1 MRYNALTGKLKNAQ
15 TLVDTGIDNVQNLQ
29 FNSTEDR
36 KFFNSVLTDLKDNT
50 NITNVSYDES
60 KNDFIFT
67 DPNRPD
73 QKITMKELFDKV
85 GYKDIKIAANVNKV
99 TNQIAGGKDLFKD
112 KNDAINRVYS
122 TTSDSLSSNQDI
134 ISAFTDKDF
143 TGMGGLSVEDVLK
156 NRGKSDLS
164 KEIYTILQNIDLN
177 NDGEVNDK
185 DATLATPENYVK
197 LVESINSDIQL
208 KKEIIARTVGSISGG
223 NAYDIMKRNT
233 AKPTTPTPKDDK
245 GGYFG
250 YSFVPSAAGGKEI
263 QVSPASAA
271 KAYSALENKTIAWEG
286 AQGYYAK
293 IKDRDEYVRY
303 DSRADYLD
311 DVKNGK
317 LAINEAAWKKIFGDD
332 SVWNVERV
340 IPADRVRE
348 LEGAFMIP
356 RGGRRK
362 YD

>member
-1 MRYNALTGKLKNAQ
+1 
-15 TLVDTGIDNVQNLQ
+15 
-29 FNSTEDR
+29 
-36 KFFNSVLTDLKDNT
+36 
-50 NITNVSYDES
+50 
-60 KNDFIFT
+60 
-67 DPNRPD
+67 
-73 QKITMKELFDKV
+73 
-85 GYKDIKIAANVNKV
+85 
-99 TNQIAGGKDLFKD
+99 
-112 KNDAINRVYS
+112 
-122 TTSDSLSSNQDI
+122 
-134 ISAFTDKDF
+134 
-143 TGMGGLSVEDVLK
+143 
-156 NRGKSDLS
+156 
-164 KEIYTILQNIDLN
+164 
-177 NDGEVNDK
+177 
-185 DATLATPENYVK
+185 
-197 LVESINSDIQL
+197 
-208 KKEIIARTVGSISGG
+208 
-223 NAYDIMKRNT
+223 RNT
-233 AKPTTPTPKDDK
+233 AKPTTPTTKNDQ

-271 KAYSALENKTIAWEG
+271 KAYNALENKTIAWEG

-348 LEGAFMIP
+348 LEGAVMVP
-356 RGGRRK
+356 RGGRKK